1 MSPRMVEYLELDAM
15 VKSPKAPLLGYR
27 FLNMDMSTMKLDRF
41 VTGSLEWLAAE
52 TKDYFED
59 PAAMLS
65 TLLDKYRPIF
75 DWALCRISLAEGPW
89 YSQYDEED
97 EEETN
102 MWLLKQ
108 KHRRKLQEQ
117 RVLLNG
123 VGVGGE
129 QLGNGDLEDVAPPRN
144 LFVESVETGFNL
156 AVRLFNTE
164 LENIAQTIEAKGQ
177 GETREGAAQEG
188 RVKDAMAR
196 FIRQAELPEMKPG
209 SILDRIHFGMDPK
222 SAFCDFMDVYLAT
235 LGGLAKEPQN
245 QEAKAAMRTE
255 LWKLLRSSTEDRVP
269 LEAIFKRI
277 SSQVLTW
284 MEAGILDTE
293 RFSIR
298 LKKWESLRNSLERQQ
313 NQYRQQQQ
321 QLDNA
326 NWEDDNESDLGNSG
340 RAVRQ
345 QGQPSDLSFTP
356 VLIHDEVDVDEN
368 VFDFETTAQSEV
380 RIWERAV
387 EKQAREREERALAVP
402 VETSSLAD
410 RAGLTVPSA
419 ISANRFGDSRK
430 RRAPES
436 SR

>member
-75 DWALCRISLAEGPW
+75 EWALCRISLAEGPW

-108 KHRRKLQEQ
+108 KQRRKLQEQ
-117 RVLLNG
+117 RLLLNG
-123 VGVGGE
+123 EGVGGA
-129 QLGNGDLEDVAPPRN
+129 QLGNRDLGDVAPPRN
-144 LFVESVETGFNL
+144 MFVESVETGFNL

-209 SILDRIHFGMDPK
+209 SILDRIHFGMD
-222 SAFCDFMDVYLAT
+222 S
-235 LGGLAKEPQN
+235 
-245 QEAKAAMRTE
+245 
-255 LWKLLRSSTEDRVP
+255 
-269 LEAIFKRI
+269 KR
-277 SSQVLTW
+277 
-284 MEAGILDTE
+284 
-293 RFSIR
+293 
-298 LKKWESLRNSLERQQ
+298 
-313 NQYRQQQQ
+313 
-321 QLDNA
+321 
-326 NWEDDNESDLGNSG
+326 
-340 RAVRQ
+340 
-345 QGQPSDLSFTP
+345 
-356 VLIHDEVDVDEN
+356 
-368 VFDFETTAQSEV
+368 
-380 RIWERAV
+380 
-387 EKQAREREERALAVP
+387 
-402 VETSSLAD
+402 
-410 RAGLTVPSA
+410 
-419 ISANRFGDSRK
+419 
-430 RRAPES
+430 
-436 SR
+436 

>member
-222 SAFCDFMDVYLAT
+222 
-235 LGGLAKEPQN
+235 
-245 QEAKAAMRTE
+245 R
-255 LWKLLRSSTEDRVP
+255 
-269 LEAIFKRI
+269 
-277 SSQVLTW
+277 
-284 MEAGILDTE
+284 
-293 RFSIR
+293 
-298 LKKWESLRNSLERQQ
+298 
-313 NQYRQQQQ
+313 
-321 QLDNA
+321 
-326 NWEDDNESDLGNSG
+326 
-340 RAVRQ
+340 
-345 QGQPSDLSFTP
+345 
-356 VLIHDEVDVDEN
+356 
-368 VFDFETTAQSEV
+368 
-380 RIWERAV
+380 
-387 EKQAREREERALAVP
+387 
-402 VETSSLAD
+402 
-410 RAGLTVPSA
+410 
-419 ISANRFGDSRK
+419 
-430 RRAPES
+430 
-436 SR
+436 